1 VAHVQGDVV
10 MAVYLRARD
19 VRDYVRQ
26 YGVEQGLVNALCK
39 LCDENAGYRQSLV
52 EMAKMLHQCIDGL
65 DKMTTVGD
73 HMRAKLNELER
84 HREQYNITIDSE
96 LPPSDGG

>member
-39 LCDENAGYRQSLV
+39 LCDENASHRQALV
-52 EMAKMLHQCIDGL
+52 EMAKLLHQCIDSVDRLTDIGTGMR
-65 DKMTTVGD
+65 DKLT
-73 HMRAKLNELER
+73 ELER
-84 HREQYNITIDSE
+84 KELQYASTVQSE
-96 LPPSDGG
+96 KPD

>member
-1 VAHVQGDVV
+1 

-39 LCDENAGYRQSLV
+39 LCDENASQRQALV
-52 EMAKMLHQCIDGL
+52 EMAKMLHQCIESL
-65 DKMTTVGD
+65 DRMTTVGD
-73 HMRAKLNELER
+73 HMQTKLVELER
-84 HREQYNITIDSE
+84 ARTQYEQVRSE
-96 LPPSDGG
+96 HTEGE

>member
-1 VAHVQGDVV
+1 

-39 LCDENAGYRQSLV
+39 LCDENASHRQALV
-52 EMAKMLHQCIDGL
+52 EMAKMLHQCIESL
-65 DKMTTVGD
+65 DRMTTVGD
-73 HMRAKLNELER
+73 HMQTKLTELER
-84 HREQYNITIDSE
+84 ARTQYEQVRSE
-96 LPPSDGG
+96 HPEGE